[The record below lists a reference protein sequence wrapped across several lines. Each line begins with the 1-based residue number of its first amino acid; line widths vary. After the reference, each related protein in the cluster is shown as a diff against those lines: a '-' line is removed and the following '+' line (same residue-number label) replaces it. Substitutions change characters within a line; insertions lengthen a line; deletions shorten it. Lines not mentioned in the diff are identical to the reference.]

1 MTQEQQ
7 DIINI
12 LEELNIPVIENDVN
26 YWFIRTNSGDKFQDF
41 YFGNYV
47 AIGWDKFNNIRS
59 EEHTSE
65 LQSH

>member
-26 YWFIRTNSGDKFQDF
+26 YWFIRTKLSK
-41 YFGNYV
+41 
-47 AIGWDKFNNIRS
+47 
-59 EEHTSE
+59 
-65 LQSH
+65 

>member
-26 YWFIRTNSGDKFQDF
+26 YQC
-41 YFGNYV
+41 
-47 AIGWDKFNNIRS
+47 
-59 EEHTSE
+59 H
-65 LQSH
+65 